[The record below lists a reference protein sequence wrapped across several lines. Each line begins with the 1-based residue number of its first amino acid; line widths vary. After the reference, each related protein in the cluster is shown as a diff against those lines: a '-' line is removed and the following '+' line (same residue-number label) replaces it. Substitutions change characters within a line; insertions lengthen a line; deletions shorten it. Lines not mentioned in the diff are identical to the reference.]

1 MRNPPIHL
9 RVCDIKE
16 WYVKYLVNLIEK
28 EDHEELTAPLLVIAS
43 VGPAEFRP
51 SLVSTYTYEVK
62 LLINN
67 YIALRLG
74 LYYKMELYSVSPT
87 IINCV
92 SPIYML

>member
-1 MRNPPIHL
+1 MRNPPPHL
-9 RVCDIKE
+9 RVRDIKE

-62 LLINN
+62 SL
-67 YIALRLG
+67 YIALS
-74 LYYKMELYSVSPT
+74 LYYKMAQSVLQILISVYHLYV
-87 IINCV
+87 
-92 SPIYML
+92 L